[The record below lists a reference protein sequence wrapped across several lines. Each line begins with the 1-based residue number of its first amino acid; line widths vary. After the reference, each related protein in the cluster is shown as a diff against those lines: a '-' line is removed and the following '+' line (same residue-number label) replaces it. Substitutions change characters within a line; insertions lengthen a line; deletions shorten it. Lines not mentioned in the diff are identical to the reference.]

1 MLEARSVSVSRV
13 QYAGSILAPHNVH
26 TQPVTAEGARATA
39 HGMREGSREARARR
53 FMTPQPGALAK
64 VSNAASQF
72 AACGASEAAS
82 GAAGLVR
89 TSVEPPPAA
98 TREIRPELRRDQARA
113 PPGAQPEMGQPCAF
127 LTPMK

>member
-53 FMTPQPGALAK
+53 FMTPQPGALA
-64 VSNAASQF
+64 SF
-72 AACGASEAAS
+72 ERR
-82 GAAGLVR
+82 LPVR
-89 TSVEPPPAA
+89 SMW
-98 TREIRPELRRDQARA
+98 
-113 PPGAQPEMGQPCAF
+113 G
-127 LTPMK
+127 

>member
-89 TSVEPPPAA
+89 VSNPRRRRRERSGPSSD
-98 TREIRPELRRDQARA
+98 EIRPELRPELSLSWASPA
-113 PPGAQPEMGQPCAF
+113 PS
-127 LTPMK
+127 